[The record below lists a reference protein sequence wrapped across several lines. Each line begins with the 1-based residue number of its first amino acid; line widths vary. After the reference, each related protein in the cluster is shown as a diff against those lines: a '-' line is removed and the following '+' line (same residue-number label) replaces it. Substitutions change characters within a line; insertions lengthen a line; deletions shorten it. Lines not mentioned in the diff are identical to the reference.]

1 MTKADGPNHL
11 PVGEKRKTAKPF
23 NVSFARAGKN
33 PGAHGRQLEPISLG
47 HKTVELE

>member
-23 NVSFARAGKN
+23 NVSFARAVAKTL
-33 PGAHGRQLEPISLG
+33 ARMVVSWSLSA
-47 HKTVELE
+47 